1 MQVLSTPPRTPSPD
15 EKQTSIHVSVIMKV
29 NKEGVC
35 QPEPFAS
42 NHQNS
47 VVINSGVE
55 DPPISPAQVSTN
67 ADFHSKKSA
76 FKYVKSEIPLHQPQ
90 LPREHFVSRDK
101 LCYLPNN
108 PPVNFGYQMSARK
121 LQDSRPYERDKKF
134 SNYLSCVAQKYNYGL
149 KPVCEYNG
157 LRTVPENMSRDDHIW
172 NPLKMTANDA
182 RYKQNLENSL
192 SRKRKASFPDVEN
205 INNQSMYPINTTGAF
220 SAFKKPIPSDRVCLP
235 LARLD
240 NQSSV
245 VENESQFYYPTVRS
259 APLYYPAP
267 LSQNLQRFRFTDAS
281 PYAMPADKYPQ
292 VCKAADCPLPLVN
305 CDLKAASPVAS
316 IAVPTGPIP
325 ICDTISKRI
334 EEAPRSEP
342 KSRSCNPNPSY
353 SSTKTVPIAPK
364 PVLPKESPKT
374 VILTGGTLIP
384 VSAQNGSSSIIPL
397 ATNSQPLLVSSSG
410 ADSACQ
416 SFIILTPSVQK
427 PQDTRKRIF
436 ECKYEKCGKNYFKS
450 SHLKAHIR
458 THTGKLNIYFLI
470 FFLKLLGAGEEAKP
484 LAVK

>member
-35 QPEPFAS
+35 QPEPFATNQS
-42 NHQNS
+42 HHNS
-47 VVINSGVE
+47 VVINSSIE
-55 DPPISPAQVSTN
+55 DPPPTHTN
-67 ADFHSKKSA
+67 ADFHLNKSA
-76 FKYVKSEIPLHQPQ
+76 FKYVKPEIPVQQPQ
-90 LPREHFVSRDK
+90 PPREHFISRDK

-108 PPVNFGYQMSARK
+108 PPVNFGYQLNARK

-149 KPVCEYNG
+149 KPICEYNG
-157 LRTVPENMSRDDHIW
+157 LRTLPENLSHDDHIW
-172 NPLKMTANDA
+172 NPLKTASDV

-192 SRKRKASFPDVEN
+192 NRKRKASFPDVEN
-205 INNQSMYPINTTGAF
+205 INSQSIYPINTTGAF
-220 SAFKKPIPSDRVCLP
+220 SAFKKPIPSDRGCLP
-235 LARLD
+235 LTRLD
-240 NQSSV
+240 NQSSIM
-245 VENESQFYYPTVRS
+245 ESESQFYYPTVRS
-259 APLYYPAP
+259 APSLYYPAP

-281 PYAMPADKYPQ
+281 PYAIPADKYHQ
-292 VCKAADCPLPLVN
+292 VCKSADCQLPLLN
-305 CDLKAASPVAS
+305 CALKTASPVATIS
-316 IAVPTGPIP
+316 VPAGSTP
-325 ICDTISKRI
+325 ICDTVGKRM
-334 EEAPRSEP
+334 EEAQRSE
-342 KSRSCNPNPSY
+342 SRSSRTCNPHPSY
-353 SSTKTVPIAPK
+353 TSTKTVPIAPK

-384 VSAQNGSSSIIPL
+384 VSAQNGSSSLIPL
-397 ATNSQPLLVSSSG
+397 AANSQPLLVSSSS

-458 THTGKLNIYFLI
+458 THTGKSTFTS
-470 FFLKLLGAGEEAKP
+470 
-484 LAVK
+484 

>member
-35 QPEPFAS
+35 QPEPFATTQS
-42 NHQNS
+42 P
-47 VVINSGVE
+47 VFINSVE
-55 DPPISPAQVSTN
+55 DPPQIPPAQPPTN
-67 ADFHSKKSA
+67 ADFLSKKSA
-76 FKYVKSEIPLHQPQ
+76 FKYVKPEIPIHQPQ
-90 LPREHFVSRDK
+90 PPREHFLSRDK

-108 PPVNFGYQMSARK
+108 PPINFGYQMNGRK

-157 LRTVPENMSRDDHIW
+157 LRTLPENMSRDDHIW
-172 NPLKMTANDA
+172 NPLKMSANDA

-192 SRKRKASFPDVEN
+192 NRKRKASFPDVEN
-205 INNQSMYPINTTGAF
+205 INNQSIYPINTTGAF

-245 VENESQFYYPTVRS
+245 MDNESQFYYPTVRS
-259 APLYYPAP
+259 APSLYYPAP
-267 LSQNLQRFRFTDAS
+267 LSQNLQRFQFPDAS
-281 PYAMPADKYPQ
+281 PYAIPADKYPQ
-292 VCKAADCPLPLVN
+292 VCKSADCRLPLVN
-305 CDLKAASPVAS
+305 CDLKTASSVAAMTVPAGPV
-316 IAVPTGPIP
+316 PL
-325 ICDTISKRI
+325 CDTVSKRI

-353 SSTKTVPIAPK
+353 TSTKTVPIAPK

-397 ATNSQPLLVSSSG
+397 ATNAQPLLVSSSG
-410 ADSACQ
+410 ADSTCQ

-458 THTGKLNIYFLI
+458 THTGELIIYFL
-470 FFLKLLGAGEEAKP
+470 KLRGVGEEDGP
-484 LAVK
+484 FFSNSR